1 MRIHQ
6 YICSVAIG
14 LVLGACTSQEEQY
27 DASGIFETTEVIVS
41 AKGTGELQ
49 SFQVEEGQAVRQ
61 GEVLGWIDTLQL
73 SLKDRQL
80 AASLLATESKRLD
93 EKRQVA
99 HLRQQI
105 ENLQREKE
113 RFTTLL
119 NAKATTAKQVD
130 DIDYQIKVLQN
141 QLVATQEQINSS
153 NSSLSRQSESIQAQR
168 AQMEDQIRNAMISSP
183 ITGTVLTKYAEQ
195 GEFAVPGKAL
205 FKVADVSQMKLRAYI
220 TADQLTQLQIGQAV
234 AVYADRGI
242 TDRKRYAG
250 RVVWIA
256 DKAEFTPKTI
266 QTRNERANLVYAV
279 KIAVENDGCIKRGM
293 YGEVRFEEE
302 LGITKL
308 QITDYKLG

>member
-1 MRIHQ
+1 MKIHQ

-113 RFTTLL
+113 RFTALL

-141 QLVATQEQINSS
+141 QLVATKEQINSS

-205 FKVADVSQMKLRAYI
+205 FKVADVSRMKLRAYI

-234 AVYADRGI
+234 AVYADRGT

-279 KIAVENDGCIKRGM
+279 KIAVENDGFIKRGM
-293 YGEVRFEEE
+293 YGEVRFNEE
-302 LGITKL
+302 
-308 QITDYKLG
+308 

>member
-1 MRIHQ
+1 M
-6 YICSVAIG
+6 AIG

-279 KIAVENDGCIKRGM
+279 KIAVENDGFIKRGM

-302 LGITKL
+302 
-308 QITDYKLG
+308 

>member
-1 MRIHQ
+1 MMKIHQ

-279 KIAVENDGCIKRGM
+279 KIAVENDGFIKRGM

-302 LGITKL
+302 
-308 QITDYKLG
+308 

>member
-1 MRIHQ
+1 MKIHQ

-61 GEVLGWIDTLQL
+61 GEVLGGIDTLQL

-113 RFTTLL
+113 RFTALL

-205 FKVADVSQMKLRAYI
+205 FKVADVSRMKLRAYI

-234 AVYADRGI
+234 AVYADRGT

-279 KIAVENDGCIKRGM
+279 KIAVENDGFIKRGM
-293 YGEVRFEEE
+293 YGEVRFNEE
-302 LGITKL
+302 
-308 QITDYKLG
+308 

>member
-1 MRIHQ
+1 MKIHQ

-168 AQMEDQIRNAMISSP
+168 AQLEDQIRNAMISSP

-205 FKVADVSQMKLRAYI
+205 FRVADVSHMKLRAYI

-279 KIAVENDGCIKRGM
+279 KITVENDGFIKRGM
-293 YGEVRFEEE
+293 YGEVRFNEE
-302 LGITKL
+302 
-308 QITDYKLG
+308 

>member
-99 HLRQQI
+99 HLSQQI

-113 RFTTLL
+113 RFTALL

-279 KIAVENDGCIKRGM
+279 KIAVENDGFIKRGM

-302 LGITKL
+302 
-308 QITDYKLG
+308 

>member
-1 MRIHQ
+1 MKIHQ
-6 YICSVAIG
+6 YICSVALW

-113 RFTTLL
+113 RFTALL

-279 KIAVENDGCIKRGM
+279 KIAVENDGFIKRGM

-302 LGITKL
+302 
-308 QITDYKLG
+308 

>member
-1 MRIHQ
+1 MKIHQ

-234 AVYADRGI
+234 VVYADRGT

-279 KIAVENDGCIKRGM
+279 KIAVENDGFIKRGM

-302 LGITKL
+302 
-308 QITDYKLG
+308 

>member
-119 NAKATTAKQVD
+119 NAKATTAKQVA

-234 AVYADRGI
+234 AVYADRGT

-279 KIAVENDGCIKRGM
+279 KIAVENDGFIKRGM

-302 LGITKL
+302 
-308 QITDYKLG
+308 

>member
-6 YICSVAIG
+6 YICSVALG

-205 FKVADVSQMKLRAYI
+205 FKVADVSRMKLRAYI

-279 KIAVENDGCIKRGM
+279 KIAVENDGFIKRGM

-302 LGITKL
+302 
-308 QITDYKLG
+308 

>member
-6 YICSVAIG
+6 YICSVALW

-168 AQMEDQIRNAMISSP
+168 AQLEDQIRNAMISSP

-279 KIAVENDGCIKRGM
+279 KIAVENDGFIKRGM
-293 YGEVRFEEE
+293 YGEVRCEEE
-302 LGITKL
+302 
-308 QITDYKLG
+308 

>member
-1 MRIHQ
+1 MKIHQ

-279 KIAVENDGCIKRGM
+279 KITVENDGFIKRGM
-293 YGEVRFEEE
+293 YGEVRFNEE
-302 LGITKL
+302 
-308 QITDYKLG
+308 

>member
-1 MRIHQ
+1 MKIHQ

-113 RFTTLL
+113 RFTALL

-205 FKVADVSQMKLRAYI
+205 FKVADVSRMKLRAYI

-242 TDRKRYAG
+242 TDRKRYVG

-256 DKAEFTPKTI
+256 DKAEITPKTI

-279 KIAVENDGCIKRGM
+279 KIAVENDGFIKRGM
-293 YGEVRFEEE
+293 YGEVCFEEE
-302 LGITKL
+302 
-308 QITDYKLG
+308 

>member
-49 SFQVEEGQAVRQ
+49 SSQVEEGQAVRQ

-279 KIAVENDGCIKRGM
+279 KIAVENDGFIKRGM

-302 LGITKL
+302 
-308 QITDYKLG
+308 

>member
-14 LVLGACTSQEEQY
+14 LVLGACTSREEQY

-279 KIAVENDGCIKRGM
+279 KIAVENDGFIKRGM

-302 LGITKL
+302 
-308 QITDYKLG
+308 